1 MSAQGEA
8 KHPMRNSL
16 RVELQKWLPGGRLSQ
31 HGIEEMD
38 LAVLEPD
45 CEDMPTVS

>member
-1 MSAQGEA
+1 
-8 KHPMRNSL
+8 MRNSL